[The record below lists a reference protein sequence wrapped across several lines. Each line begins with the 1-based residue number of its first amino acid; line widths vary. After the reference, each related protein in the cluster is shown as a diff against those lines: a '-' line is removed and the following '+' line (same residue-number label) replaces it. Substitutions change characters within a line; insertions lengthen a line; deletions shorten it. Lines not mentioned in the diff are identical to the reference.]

1 MTRKVLRA
9 RLLASTSAAMVIA
22 GLCQVGGAAAQ
33 TVDPASPASP
43 TSATQSPLATP
54 AQPAQPAAP
63 NAGAGAGAGAG
74 AVEEVVVTGSRIPRA
89 GFDTLQPA
97 QTVSAETLLDRG
109 FTNAGDALNELS
121 AFGSAGSNNTGQQSG
136 QNVGQQFVN
145 LYGLGSQRTLVLVNG
160 RRFVSGN
167 APTPP
172 GTFGGPP
179 PGQEVDLNTIPVGLI
194 DHLEVL
200 SVGGAP
206 IYGADAI
213 AGTVNVILKNN
224 YQGVDAQAQY
234 GISREGDGNSYV
246 GRVTAGANFLEDRGN
261 IVATVEYSQQ
271 DGLTYADRP
280 RTLPYATQQPSDA
293 CTALG
298 YGACYVPNATV
309 PSIFPGGI
317 PTLTAGGLANQG
329 SPTYPQ
335 AIHDASG
342 AVVAFAPNGNLNPV
356 NLGIQNNGLVFG
368 SGGDGDNLAG
378 QSSFIAPIKRVQLGG
393 LGHYDLTPHV
403 TAYAETLYSH
413 VEGTQLAAQPAY
425 QSAFFA
431 SQNGAGPLEFTTANP
446 YLTDQA
452 RSVLTAAGAD
462 TFYLSRANLDL
473 APQSFKNSIDTY
485 RIVAGLKGDFSLF
498 GRKIRWDG
506 AFNYGRSQGNET
518 YYDINQ
524 ANFLNAIDV
533 VKDPATGNIVCR
545 VTLTPPPVPA
555 GGVQPTSVTA
565 CQPLNL
571 FGSGAPSAAA
581 RSFVTA
587 RDSATSVLSQRDV
600 QLNVNGSPFDIWAG
614 PVQLAAGFEYRQESG
629 SYDVDAFAAAGLGR
643 NAASSGV
650 AGSYDSKEFYG
661 EATVPLISPK
671 MEIPFVRSAEL
682 DGSFRRIENSLA
694 GGANVFTLGLKYA
707 PVDDIQFRGN
717 VTHSVRAPSIEE
729 LFLPT
734 TNTQSFAQ
742 DPCDPNY
749 IAAKP
754 QRGTNCAAEFA
765 ALGASLNGF
774 KSQVV
779 NASVLGTTG
788 GNADLL
794 NERANAWTA
803 GFVLRPR
810 WVPRLSIALDWI
822 NIHLKDPITSLSLT
836 QVMDACY
843 DSASYPNTF
852 CGLFTRNAQ
861 GQVTAFQTPLVNA
874 GAQEFAGAQLDATYS
889 IGVADLPFITHI
901 GLHRDRDYGSLSFE
915 TNAFFEEKHNTQI
928 LGVTTKTRGDIGDPK
943 WRVNASTR
951 YRYGPVMVY
960 LQGRY
965 IDSGYADVTLQRTS
979 QQIYGVSPYWVW
991 NGAISYDI
999 TKRLTGELTINNLF
1013 NQDPPKYAITLSG
1026 QSLSTYDYF
1035 GQAFIFKLRAR
1046 L

>member
-1 MTRKVLRA
+1 M
-9 RLLASTSAAMVIA
+9 
-22 GLCQVGGAAAQ
+22 
-33 TVDPASPASP
+33 
-43 TSATQSPLATP
+43 
-54 AQPAQPAAP
+54 
-63 NAGAGAGAGAG
+63 
-74 AVEEVVVTGSRIPRA
+74 
-89 GFDTLQPA
+89 
-97 QTVSAETLLDRG
+97 
-109 FTNAGDALNELS
+109 
-121 AFGSAGSNNTGQQSG
+121 
-136 QNVGQQFVN
+136 
-145 LYGLGSQRTLVLVNG
+145 
-160 RRFVSGN
+160 
-167 APTPP
+167 
-172 GTFGGPP
+172 
-179 PGQEVDLNTIPVGLI
+179 
-194 DHLEVL
+194 
-200 SVGGAP
+200 
-206 IYGADAI
+206 
-213 AGTVNVILKNN
+213 
-224 YQGVDAQAQY
+224 
-234 GISREGDGNSYV
+234 
-246 GRVTAGANFLEDRGN
+246 
-261 IVATVEYSQQ
+261 
-271 DGLTYADRP
+271 
-280 RTLPYATQQPSDA
+280 
-293 CTALG
+293 
-298 YGACYVPNATV
+298 
-309 PSIFPGGI
+309 
-317 PTLTAGGLANQG
+317 
-329 SPTYPQ
+329 
-335 AIHDASG
+335 
-342 AVVAFAPNGNLNPV
+342 
-356 NLGIQNNGLVFG
+356 
-368 SGGDGDNLAG
+368 
-378 QSSFIAPIKRVQLGG
+378 
-393 LGHYDLTPHV
+393 
-403 TAYAETLYSH
+403 
-413 VEGTQLAAQPAY
+413 
-425 QSAFFA
+425 
-431 SQNGAGPLEFTTANP
+431 
-446 YLTDQA
+446 
-452 RSVLTAAGAD
+452 
-462 TFYLSRANLDL
+462 
-473 APQSFKNSIDTY
+473 
-485 RIVAGLKGDFSLF
+485 
-498 GRKIRWDG
+498 
-506 AFNYGRSQGNET
+506 
-518 YYDINQ
+518 
-524 ANFLNAIDV
+524 
-533 VKDPATGNIVCR
+533 KDPATGNIVCR
-545 VTLTPPPVPA
+545 VTLNPPAAPA
-555 GGVQPTSVTA
+555 GGAQPTSVTG

-571 FGSGAPSAAA
+571 FGAGAPSAAA
-581 RSFVTA
+581 RAFVTA

-600 QLNVNGSPFDIWAG
+600 QLNVNGSPFDLWAG
-614 PVQLAAGFEYRQESG
+614 PVQLAARLRVPPG
-629 SYDVDAFAAAGLGR
+629 VAAATTSTPSR
-643 NAASSGV
+643 PRASAATPPTSSV
-650 AGSYDSKEFYG
+650 AGSYNSKEFYG
-661 EATVPLISPK
+661 EMTVPLVSPR
-671 MEIPFVRSAEL
+671 MAIPFVRSAEL

-822 NIHLKDPITSLSLT
+822 NIHLKDPITALTLT

-843 DSASYPNTF
+843 DSASYPNSF

-874 GAQEFAGAQLDATYS
+874 GAQEFSGAQLDATYA
-889 IGVADLPFITHI
+889 IDVADLPFVSHI
-901 GLHRDRDYGSLSFE
+901 GLHHDRNYGSLSFE

-928 LGVTTKTRGDIGDPK
+928 LGVITKTRGDIGDPK

-951 YRYGPVMVY
+951 YRYGPLMVY

-965 IDSGYADVTLQRTS
+965 IDSGYADVTLQRSS